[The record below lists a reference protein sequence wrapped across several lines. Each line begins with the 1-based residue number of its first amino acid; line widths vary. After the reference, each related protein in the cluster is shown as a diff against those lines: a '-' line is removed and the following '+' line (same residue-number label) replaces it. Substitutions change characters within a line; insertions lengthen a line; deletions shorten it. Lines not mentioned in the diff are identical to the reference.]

1 VISLAGEER
10 VKRVLLNSVLGR
22 WDMVNN
28 CFRQLSPVKLG
39 EEKFMKIH
47 VLKRT
52 TAFLAV
58 VMLLGGLASPGSAQ
72 DKPANNMESVHEK
85 LKADKKLI
93 ITNYM
98 ELTEAEAKNFWP
110 VYEEYQKD
118 LQKIDQRLLNL
129 LQSYA
134 TDYRSQSLT
143 DEKAKR
149 LLDEW
154 IAIDNDDAKRRAS
167 YVPKVMKALP
177 PKKAARYL
185 QIENEYRILLKY
197 DLAAT
202 VPLVQ

>member
-28 CFRQLSPVKLG
+28 RFRQLSPVKLG

-58 VMLLGGLASPGSAQ
+58 VMLLGGLASPGSTQ
-72 DKPANNMESVHEK
+72 DKSANNMESVHEK

-93 ITNYM
+93 VTKYM
-98 ELTEAEAKNFWP
+98 ELTDSEAKKFWP

-118 LQKIDQRLLNL
+118 LQKLNERLASL

-134 TDYRSQSLT
+134 AEYRSNSLS
-143 DEKAKR
+143 DEKAKK

-154 IAIDNDDAKRRAS
+154 LALDKDEAGHRKTYAG
-167 YVPKVMKALP
+167 KVLKALP
-177 PKKAARYL
+177 AKKAARYL

-197 DLAAT
+197 DLAVT